1 MIYYIEDYQYQK
13 HDLLIEEGDNTQKT
27 GKWLDMPQLTLYE
40 NNVIKAGYSISLVNE
55 DITIV
60 TFFNDVILQAKDGHR
75 LSVEEITIFILL
87 LMSETI
93 LQATDYLINNY
104 NGEQLIDTPNATPE
118 TIMDFVKDKINALN

>member
-55 DITIV
+55 DVTIV